1 LRIISSENRLPLFG
15 IKRAASRAIV
25 IHRSSFGATI
35 MLRYLG
41 LLALPLLL
49 LATPASALTSKQK
62 METCRIGAK
71 AEKLTGAKRTAF
83 IRHCMAKGKPLKR
96 AHHLTSKAKMETC
109 KAGAR
114 DLKYT
119 GAKRN
124 AFIKRCMAKG
134 NYEPAVRRAQKKHA
148 MKKSTKKKN

>member
-1 LRIISSENRLPLFG
+1 
-15 IKRAASRAIV
+15 
-25 IHRSSFGATI
+25 
-35 MLRYLG
+35 MLRTLG

-83 IRHCMAKGKPLKR
+83 IRKCMAKGAPLKPP
-96 AHHLTSKAKMETC
+96 AHHLTAKAKMETC
-109 KAGAR
+109 TAGAR

-119 GAKRN
+119 GAKR
-124 AFIKRCMAKG
+124 AHFIKRCMAKG
-134 NYEPAVRRAQKKHA
+134 DYEPPARRALKKHA
-148 MKKSTKKKN
+148 KKN

>member
-1 LRIISSENRLPLFG
+1 
-15 IKRAASRAIV
+15 
-25 IHRSSFGATI
+25 
-35 MLRYLG
+35 MLRTFCRTLG
-41 LLALPLLL
+41 LLVMGLALPLLL
-49 LATPASALTSKQK
+49 QATPASALTYKQK

-119 GAKRN
+119 GAKRT
-124 AFIKRCMAKG
+124 AFIKRCMARG
-134 NYEPAVRRAQKKHA
+134 NYEPPVRRALKKHT
-148 MKKSTKKKN
+148 MKKPVMKKTTTKKKN